1 MQSFK
6 AILLLLM
13 LMAVQLPLLA
23 QESLSLQQALA
34 IALEDNFDIRIAQND
49 AAIAKNNHSWG
60 EAGFLPNVALTLDQA
75 GSVNNIRQEFL
86 TGNVLE
92 NPSAAQQSL
101 NVNALMNWT
110 IFDGMAMFTSYK
122 RLGQL
127 ESMGKLQAKA
137 AIEQVM
143 ADVTMT
149 YFEIV
154 QRKQQLELAEKSL
167 SISEERLK
175 LAEQRY
181 QLGSSSKLEFLQA
194 KVDYNADRTSY
205 LQQLEVYKQSKI
217 ALNDL
222 LSREVTLDFVPSD
235 SIQAVRALEYADLR
249 SQAEKQNT
257 WLAVAGLNQKVA
269 ALNRQQIGAQMLPQI
284 DLIGGYHFNRLQSE
298 AGFLASNQNRG
309 VDFGL
314 RASINVFD
322 GFRVQRQRQN
332 ARIQIMSA
340 DIAFEQQKQSILSA
354 LSSTYTAFD
363 NNRVLVEM
371 ETENLEI
378 AAQNLEIA
386 NDRYKLGA
394 LPAIELRE
402 AQRQYVAAESRLIQ
416 ARFLMVVNQTELL
429 RLSGQL
435 LD

>member
-1 MQSFK
+1 MRSYK
-6 AILLLLM
+6 LILAALLVL
-13 LMAVQLPLLA
+13 AQFAALA
-23 QESLSLQQALA
+23 QEGLSLQQALA

-49 AAIAKNNHSWG
+49 AAIAKNNHSLG
-60 EAGFLPNVALTLDQA
+60 EAGFLPNVALSLDQA

-194 KVDYNADRTSY
+194 KVDFNADRTAF
-205 LQQLEVYKQSKI
+205 LQQLEAYKLSKI

-222 LSREVTLDFVPSD
+222 LSREVTLDFVPTD
-235 SIQAVRALEYADLR
+235 SIQPIQPLEFAELR
-249 SQAEKQNT
+249 SQAEKENT

-314 RASINVFD
+314 RATINVFD

-340 DIAFEQQKQSILSA
+340 DIAFEQQKQGVMSA

-371 ETENLEI
+371 ETENLDI

-416 ARFLMVVNQTELL
+416 ARFLSMVNQTELL

>member
-1 MQSFK
+1 MPSLK
-6 AILLLLM
+6 EILIVALIL
-13 LMAVQLPLLA
+13 VQLPLQA
-23 QESLSLQQALA
+23 QESLSLQQALT
-34 IALEDNFDIRIAQND
+34 IALEDNFDIRIAQNN
-49 AAIAKNNHSWG
+49 AAIAKNNHSIG
-60 EAGFLPNVALTLDQA
+60 EAGFLPNVALLFDQA

-101 NVNALMNWT
+101 NINALMNWT

-122 RLGQL
+122 RLGEL

-149 YFEIV
+149 YFEII
-154 QRKQQLELAEKSL
+154 QRKQQLEVAVKSA

-181 QLGSSSKLEFLQA
+181 QLGSSSKLESLQA
-194 KVDYNADRTSY
+194 KVDFNADRTAF
-205 LQQLEVYKQSKI
+205 LQQLEAYKLSKI
-217 ALNDL
+217 ALNVL
-222 LSREVTLDFVPSD
+222 LSREVTLDFMPTD
-235 SIQAVRALEYADLR
+235 SMQPVQPLEFADLR
-249 SQAEKQNT
+249 NQAEKQNT

-269 ALNRQQIGAQMLPQI
+269 DLNRQQISGEMLPQI

-309 VDFGL
+309 VDFGV

-340 DIAFEQQKQSILSA
+340 DIAFEQQKQRIMSA

-378 AAQNLEIA
+378 AAQNMEVA

-402 AQRQYVAAESRLIQ
+402 AQRQYVASESRLIQ
-416 ARFLMVVNQTELL
+416 ARFLLMVNQTELL

-435 LD
+435 LN

>member
-1 MQSFK
+1 MRSNK
-6 AILLLLM
+6 LIWAALLVL
-13 LMAVQLPLLA
+13 AQFPVLA
-23 QESLSLQQALA
+23 QEGLSLQQALA

-49 AAIAKNNHSWG
+49 AAIAKNNHSLG
-60 EAGFLPNVALTLDQA
+60 EAGFLPNVALALDQA

-154 QRKQQLELAEKSL
+154 QRKQQLALAEKSL

-181 QLGSSSKLEFLQA
+181 LLGSSSKLDFLQA
-194 KVDYNADRTSY
+194 KVDFNADRTAF
-205 LQQLEVYKQSKI
+205 LQQLEAYKRSKM

-222 LSREVTLDFVPSD
+222 LSREVTLDFVPTD
-235 SIQAVRALEYADLR
+235 SIQPIQPLEFAELR
-249 SQAEKQNT
+249 SQAEKENT

-269 ALNRQQIGAQMLPQI
+269 ALNRQQISGLMLPQI

-309 VDFGL
+309 IDYGL
-314 RASINVFD
+314 RATINVFD

-340 DIAFEQQKQSILSA
+340 DIAFEQQKQGIMSA

-371 ETENLEI
+371 ETENLDI

-416 ARFLMVVNQTELL
+416 ARFLSMVNQTELL

>member
-1 MQSFK
+1 MRSLK
-6 AILLLLM
+6 LLAAFLLVLAQM
-13 LMAVQLPLLA
+13 PVLA
-23 QESLSLQQALA
+23 QESLSLKEALA
-34 IALEDNFDIRIAQND
+34 IALADNFDIRIAQNE
-49 AAIAKNNHSWG
+49 AAIAKNNHSLG
-60 EAGFLPNVALTLDQA
+60 EAGFLPNVALSLDQA

-194 KVDYNADRTSY
+194 KVDFNADRTTY
-205 LQQLEVYKQSKI
+205 LQQLEAYKLSKI

-222 LSREVTLDFVPSD
+222 LSREVTLDFVPTD
-235 SIQAVRALEYADLR
+235 SIQAIQPLTYAELRA
-249 SQAEKQNT
+249 QAEKQNT

-269 ALNRQQIGAQMLPQI
+269 ALNRQQISGQMLPQI
-284 DLIGGYHFNRLQSE
+284 DLIGGYHFNRLESE

-332 ARIQIMSA
+332 ARIQMMSA
-340 DIAFEQQKQSILSA
+340 DIAFEQQKQGIMSA

-371 ETENLEI
+371 ETENLDI

-416 ARFLMVVNQTELL
+416 ARFLMMVNQTELL

>member
-1 MQSFK
+1 MRSYK
-6 AILLLLM
+6 LILAALLVL
-13 LMAVQLPLLA
+13 AQFAALA
-23 QESLSLQQALA
+23 QEGLSLQQALA

-49 AAIAKNNHSWG
+49 AAIAKNNHSLG
-60 EAGFLPNVALTLDQA
+60 EAGFLPNVALSLDQA

-194 KVDYNADRTSY
+194 KVDFNADRTAF
-205 LQQLEVYKQSKI
+205 LQQLEAYKLSKI

-222 LSREVTLDFVPSD
+222 LSREVTLDFVPTD
-235 SIQAVRALEYADLR
+235 SIQPIQPLEFAELR
-249 SQAEKQNT
+249 SQAEKENT

-314 RASINVFD
+314 RATINVFD
-322 GFRVQRQRQN
+322 GFLVQRQRQN

-340 DIAFEQQKQSILSA
+340 DIAFEQQKQGVMSA

-371 ETENLEI
+371 ETENLDI

-416 ARFLMVVNQTELL
+416 ARFLSMVNQTELL

>member
-1 MQSFK
+1 MRMLK
-6 AILLLLM
+6 RLLLLA
-13 LMAVQLPLLA
+13 LLGLHSPLLA
-23 QESLSLQQALA
+23 QEGLSLQQALV
-34 IALEDNFDIRIAQND
+34 IALEDNFDIRIAQNE
-49 AAIAKNNHSWG
+49 AAIAKNNHSYG
-60 EAGFLPNVALTLDQA
+60 EAGFLPNLALTLDQA

-137 AIEQVM
+137 AIEQVL

-149 YFEIV
+149 YFEII
-154 QRKQQLELAEKSL
+154 QRKQQVELAEKSL

-181 QLGSSSKLEFLQA
+181 ELGSSSKLEFLQA
-194 KVDYNADRTSY
+194 KVDYNADRTAF
-205 LQQLEVYKQSKI
+205 LQQLEAFKLSKM
-217 ALNDL
+217 ALNTL
-222 LSREVTLDFVPSD
+222 LSREVTLDFVPTD
-235 SIQAVRALEYADLR
+235 TIQPVRQLEFAELR
-249 SQAEKQNT
+249 TQAEKQNT

-269 ALNRQQIGAQMLPQI
+269 ALNRQQISGQMLPQI

-340 DIAFEQQKQSILSA
+340 DIAFEQQKQDLLSA
-354 LSSTYTAFD
+354 LSSTYTAFE
-363 NNRVLVEM
+363 NNRVLVEL
-371 ETENLEI
+371 EAENLEI

-394 LPAIELRE
+394 LAAIELRE
-402 AQRQYVAAESRLIQ
+402 AQRQFVAAESRLIQ
-416 ARFLMVVNQTELL
+416 ARFLMAVNQTELL

-435 LD
+435 LN